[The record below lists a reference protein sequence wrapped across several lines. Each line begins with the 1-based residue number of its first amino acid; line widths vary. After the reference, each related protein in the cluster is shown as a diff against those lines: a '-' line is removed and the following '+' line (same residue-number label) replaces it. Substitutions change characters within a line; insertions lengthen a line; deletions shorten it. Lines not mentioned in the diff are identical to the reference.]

1 MSRPESK
8 KSSRKASK
16 KVSKVAVARPRERPS
31 SNGGNPKLAAV
42 LRKHFAKKGR
52 AARIARAHEAL
63 RVIDEIGPTFKLDNE
78 TLKWIAEDPDLEHL

>member
-8 KSSRKASK
+8 KSSRSTSK

-31 SNGGNPKLAAV
+31 INGENPKLAAL

-63 RVIDEIGPTFKLDNE
+63 RVIDEVGPTFKLDNE
-78 TLKWIAEDPDLEHL
+78 TLKWIAEDPDLEPL

>member
-8 KSSRKASK
+8 KSPRNASK
-16 KVSKVAVARPRERPS
+16 KVSKVAVARSRERRS
-31 SNGGNPKLAAV
+31 VNGENPKLAAL

-63 RVIDEIGPTFKLDNE
+63 RVIDEVASTFKLDEE